1 MNERLYRFAWTLVR
15 PLYTLLFGRKVF
27 GLENLPKEGGF
38 VLCANHIAARD
49 PLFIASAL
57 PKTRLMNF
65 LAKKELFASATL
77 SKILTALGAIPV
89 NRGNADLAAMR
100 SVFKTVKDGFG
111 LMIFPQGTRSRDNSR
126 MPFLTGASMIALRA
140 GVPVIPA
147 YISGPYRLF
156 RRVDLHFGKAIDFSD
171 FSARLDAGVMEAAT
185 QRIED
190 AVWAFQNAQKINVN

>member
-15 PLYTLLFGRKVF
+15 PVYALLFGRKVF

-65 LAKKELFASATL
+65 LAKKELFRSKPL
-77 SKILTALGAIPV
+77 SRVLTALGAIPV
-89 NRGNADLAAMR
+89 DRGNADLSAMR
-100 SVFKTVKDGFG
+100 RAFKTVKDGFG

-147 YISGPYRLF
+147 YISGPYRPF

-171 FSARLDAGVMEAAT
+171 FSARLDAEVMETAT
-185 QRIED
+185 RRIED
-190 AVWAFQNAQKINVN
+190 AVWAFQKCAEN